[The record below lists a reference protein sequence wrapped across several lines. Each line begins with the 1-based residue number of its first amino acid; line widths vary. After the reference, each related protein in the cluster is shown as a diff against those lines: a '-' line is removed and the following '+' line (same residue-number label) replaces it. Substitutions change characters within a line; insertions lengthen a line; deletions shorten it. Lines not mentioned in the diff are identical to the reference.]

1 MSNLQTNSRLKL
13 GFKKWTNIQKASGWL
28 TAPNTAKTISCQAWN
43 SLVEYPSWDYKFDIK
58 ESDGNMSIQYI
69 LKEGL
74 EAKSSPEVSGYWY
87 IH

>member
-1 MSNLQTNSRLKL
+1 MSNLQTNCHLKL

-43 SLVEYPSWDYKFDIK
+43 SLVEYPNWDYKFDIK
-58 ESDGNMSIQYI
+58 ESDGNMSIQHI
-69 LKEGL
+69 NRR
-74 EAKSSPEVSGYWY
+74 AKSSPEVSGYWY